1 MKRTPGL
8 TLVALLGLAQGVA
21 GILRAAQWIQIG
33 SDLAAQGVLLLPI
46 IAHLVYIRGAI
57 VGAIAVLYGLFAW
70 GALTRRSWAWSMGL
84 AATLANAL
92 FVLLAL
98 LGGAPAGPVLLWAI
112 VPAILVAY
120 LLSPVGRR
128 ALDTSS
134 RA

>member
-21 GILRAAQWIQIG
+21 GILRASQWIQIG
-33 SDLAAQGVLLLPI
+33 SDLAGRGVILLPI
-46 IAHLVYIRGAI
+46 IARLAYIRGAI

-70 GALTRRSWAWSMGL
+70 GAFARRSWAWSTGL

-92 FVLLAL
+92 IILLAL

-112 VPAILVAY
+112 VPTILVAY

-128 ALDTSS
+128 ALDSNS